1 MNEIAKLQA
10 KADESRE
17 RFRRTLRT
25 LEERST
31 LLGLADDMLARVGA
45 APHSNEILEALRR
58 KPLLAVA
65 LAVCG
70 GLLVMEVHQVR
81 QTRLPDSRRRKIAR
95 STALLNPPRH
105 TKESHHGR

>member
-10 KADESRE
+10 KADESRD
-17 RFRRTLRT
+17 RFRRTLRA

-31 LLGLADDMLARVGA
+31 LMGLADDMLARVGG
-45 APHSNEILEALRR
+45 APHPNEILEALRR

-70 GLLVMEVHQVR
+70 GLLVMEVNQLR
-81 QTRLPDSRRRKIAR
+81 QARLPDGRRRKVPR
-95 STALLNPPRH
+95 RTALLNPPRH